1 MRQCYVPSYY
11 ARDKL
16 NELQRLKQGSSSVED
31 YYRELQTGLV
41 RCGLVET
48 DDAMM
53 ARFLGGL
60 NRDIQDI
67 LDYKEYN
74 SITRLFIFLAK
85 LKGKHR
91 DETTRGDASFLQV
104 VTHHGDTLQLYQPL
118 PRHHHISRIM
128 VHFQQVRNQL
138 HNPQG
143 LCKELL

>member
-1 MRQCYVPSYY
+1 MRQRYVPSYY

-31 YYRELQTGLV
+31 YYQELQIGLV

-74 SITRLFIFLAK
+74 SITRLF
-85 LKGKHR
+85 
-91 DETTRGDASFLQV
+91 
-104 VTHHGDTLQLYQPL
+104 
-118 PRHHHISRIM
+118 
-128 VHFQQVRNQL
+128 HFACKAEREV
-138 HNPQG
+138 QG
-143 LCKELL
+143 